1 MSSTSVSTAAG
12 AAMAAGLLG
21 ALDAYLTPA
30 YLTVYTGT
38 QPAPGGAATAVIC
51 SINLL
56 RPAGT
61 VTGGALVLAVPS
73 SGGIAFLA
81 AAPTWARLF
90 DGGGNRFMD
99 FKARL
104 VTDIDDPL
112 DPAVVV
118 VQAGVVEAGALLR
131 VTAGSISVA
140 G

>member
-1 MSSTSVSTAAG
+1 MT
-12 AAMAAGLLG
+12 AGLLG
-21 ALDAYLTPA
+21 ALDAYTQPA
-30 YLTVYTGT
+30 YLTIYTGT
-38 QPAPGGAATAVIC
+38 QPAPGGAATSVIC

-61 VTGGALVLAVPS
+61 IVGGALMLAVPS

-81 AAPTWARLF
+81 ATPTWARLF

-104 VTDIDDPL
+104 VTGADDPA

-118 VQAGVVEAGALLR
+118 VQASVLEAGALLR
-131 VTAGSISVA
+131 VTAGAIMVA